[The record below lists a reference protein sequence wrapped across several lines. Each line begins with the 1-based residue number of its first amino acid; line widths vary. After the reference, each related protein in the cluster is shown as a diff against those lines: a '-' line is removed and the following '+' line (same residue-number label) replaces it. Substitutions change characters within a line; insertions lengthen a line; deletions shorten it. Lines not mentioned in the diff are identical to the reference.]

1 MVGSLL
7 KYMLFCLN
15 PVNILKNKQ
24 NTHTHTHTH
33 THKINL
39 PLKSRAFFL
48 SVGETFGR
56 TFRTVLSKGSPQ
68 G

>member
-24 NTHTHTHTH
+24 NTHTHTHTKSISH
-33 THKINL
+33 WKAEHSFCQLGKHLEGHSGLYWVKAPHKAKNW
-39 PLKSRAFFL
+39 
-48 SVGETFGR
+48 
-56 TFRTVLSKGSPQ
+56 
-68 G
+68 